1 MAKHPT
7 RELGHALR
15 NILAP
20 AMMMAERLGEHPDPA
35 VQRGGKIILQS
46 LDRAT
51 AAIKEAVAKVPREEG

>member
-15 NILAP
+15 NILGP
-20 AMMMAERLGEHPDPA
+20 AMMMAERMGEHSDPA
-35 VQRGGKIILQS
+35 VQRAGKIILES

-51 AAIKEAVAKVPREEG
+51 AAIKEAVAKVPREDA